1 MIITLI
7 ELDIDIESEILNGR
21 AKIPDWRGEYPR
33 TAWPY
38 NGR

>member
-1 MIITLI
+1 MIVPLI
-7 ELDIDIESEILNGR
+7 KLDIESEISNGR
-21 AKIPDWRGEYPR
+21 TKIPDWRGEYPI